1 MDVDTHGKRQNG
13 EDVMR
18 RMLFAAVTMFM
29 LLALSGCGGGS
40 SPPPTFVT
48 TITSDPAVDGDIEL
62 NNGVFT
68 TTQGTT
74 PTLLAGLDPLVIG
87 SEFRAF
93 LDFSLTGSVPLGALI
108 DSATL
113 DIFIVSVDS
122 AANSVPIRIE
132 LVSFPPLDLRGV
144 DFDQPALIDAAIVAP
159 IFQADVGRHVSID
172 VTPLL
177 AEAQRRGLANFQI
190 RILEDFG
197 PVIRGVIEIDETGV
211 RAPLLEVVYF

>member
-1 MDVDTHGKRQNG
+1 MK
-13 EDVMR
+13 

-29 LLALSGCGGGS
+29 LLALSGCGGGGS

-48 TITSDPAVDGDIEL
+48 QITSDPAVDGDIEL
-62 NNGVFT
+62 NDGVFT

-74 PTLLAGLDPLVIG
+74 STLLAGLDPLVIG

-93 LDFSLTGSVPLGALI
+93 LDFPLTGSVPLGALI

-144 DFDQPALIDAAIVAP
+144 DFAQPALIDAAIVAP
-159 IFQADVGRHVSID
+159 IFQADVGRNVSID

-190 RILEDFG
+190 RILENFG
-197 PVIRGVIEIDETGV
+197 PVTPGVVEIDETGV